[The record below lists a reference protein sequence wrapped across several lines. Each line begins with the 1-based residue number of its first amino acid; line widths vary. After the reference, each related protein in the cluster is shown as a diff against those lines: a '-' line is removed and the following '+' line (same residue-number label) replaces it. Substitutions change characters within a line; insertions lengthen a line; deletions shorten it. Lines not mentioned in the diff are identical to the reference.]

1 MAKNINTSLF
11 STKEKSR
18 SIWVRLSDE
27 EFDGVR
33 EMAEK
38 ERLTIGQFVKKMF
51 LEELDKKSFTEFKK
65 ISLSELLGPKTK
77 NEPAAGEDGEVCSD
91 QR

>member
-1 MAKNINTSLF
+1 MEKNVNTSLF

-27 EFDGVR
+27 EFDGIR

-51 LEELDKKSFTEFKK
+51 LDELEKKSFKEFKK
-65 ISLSELLGPKTK
+65 ISLSELLGTK
-77 NEPAAGEDGEVCSD
+77 KPVESTTKEV
-91 QR
+91 